1 MTSLTPPLITAL
13 ATGVLIILQM
23 LLLFLVVG
31 ARRKA
36 GQSLGDGGHPEVLQA
51 SRRHGNLAENAALV
65 LLALALFETL
75 GGDRRLVEILAGL
88 FVLARIS
95 HAIGL
100 SLKKTVNP
108 LRVVGV
114 LITIGVGLTLG
125 VRLITIGWSALNL

>member
-36 GQSLGDGGHPEVLQA
+36 GQSLGDGGHPQVLQA

-88 FVLARIS
+88 FLLARIS

-114 LITIGVGLTLG
+114 LTTVGVGVVLG
-125 VRLITIGWSALNL
+125 VRLIMIGWSALNL